1 MDNSQTPR
9 FVVPPGKPSLA
20 PTLLVTPVEKQEAV
34 RQFVAR
40 VGGLA
45 HARAALELLTLLQHT
60 RREAA

>member
-1 MDNSQTPR
+1 MDNSQTQR
-9 FVVPPGKPSLA
+9 FVVPPSKSSLA
-20 PTLLVTPVEKQEAV
+20 PTLLVTSIEKQEAV

-45 HARAALELLTLLQHT
+45 HARAALELLALLPHT